1 MAESAIGQEGTL
13 RFAIAGLGSAGCMM
27 IPAALKHPNVQL
39 TAAADLDEECLG
51 KFRDDFQAE
60 IHPGMESLCQS
71 PNVDAIY
78 IATPTQLHT
87 DHALLALNAGK
98 HVVLEKPMALT
109 LEDAD
114 AMIQCAER
122 NGRQLVVGH
131 SHSYE
136 TPIRRIR
143 DIVRTGRLGELRM
156 IHNWYY
162 TDWIYRLR
170 NPEELDTSLGGG
182 ITFRQGSHQ
191 FDIIRTI
198 GGGMLRSVRAMTGRW
213 DPERP
218 AEGSHTVFLEFEDGT
233 PATAVYNGYDR
244 FHTSELTFG
253 IGEQGQKVN
262 VSEYARSRKTIK
274 YGAGPEDESSRK
286 RASVRYGGARSSGR
300 SPSNDNPP
308 FYGLTVVSCQ
318 DGDIRQSA
326 DGLIIY
332 GPEEREEIP
341 LATDESGRDAV
352 ISELYEAVVND
363 HPPAHSGQ
371 WGKANLEVCLAVLE
385 SAENRKEVYLS
396 HQVAA
401 GD

>member
-1 MAESAIGQEGTL
+1 MVENASGHAVKL

-27 IPAALKHPNVQL
+27 IPAAMKHPHVEL

-51 KFRDDFQAE
+51 KFHDDFQAE
-60 IHPGMESLCQS
+60 VHAGMQSLCRS
-71 PNVDAIY
+71 PNVDAVY

-87 DHALLALNAGK
+87 EHALMALNSKK

-114 AMIQCAER
+114 AMIRCAES
-122 NGRQLVVGH
+122 NGVQLVVGH

-143 DIVRTGRLGELRM
+143 DIVRGGQLGELRM

-198 GGGMLRSVRAMTGRW
+198 GGGLLRSVRAMTGRW

-253 IGEQGQKVN
+253 IGEQGQKVDTS
-262 VSEYARSRKTIK
+262 VYAQSRTAIK
-274 YGAGPEDESSRK
+274 NGAGPEDESSRK
-286 RASVRYGGARSSGR
+286 RASVRYGGARSSSR
-300 SPSNDNPP
+300 LASNANPP

-332 GPEEREEIP
+332 GPEAREEIP
-341 LATDESGRDAV
+341 LPTGESGRDAV
-352 ISELYEAVVND
+352 INELYEAVVNGR
-363 HPPAHSGQ
+363 PPAHSGR

-385 SAENRKEVYLS
+385 SAKDRKEVYLS

-401 GD
+401 QP